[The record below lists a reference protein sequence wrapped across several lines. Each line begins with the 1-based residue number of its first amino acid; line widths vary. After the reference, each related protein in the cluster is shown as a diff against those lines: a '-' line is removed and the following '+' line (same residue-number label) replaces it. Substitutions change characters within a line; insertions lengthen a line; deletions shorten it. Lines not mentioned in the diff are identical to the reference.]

1 MNKIESKF
9 NFKTFITFLTVLI
22 LTLSL
27 AFATACGN
35 TGSPDSDS
43 NSSSSSDS
51 SSETAVDE
59 QTLKNGDFEFT
70 SGKNTTKPNTATSWT
85 VRSDG
90 ADEGFST
97 GTSSSYVLID
107 TEDSAF
113 DALTSE
119 YKHS

>member
-9 NFKTFITFLTVLI
+9 NFKTFITFLTVLV
-22 LTLSL
+22 LSLSL
-27 AFATACGN
+27 AFATACKK
-35 TGSPDSDS
+35 
-43 NSSSSSDS
+43 SSSSDS
-51 SSETAVDE
+51 ESSSSPESSSAEETVVDE

-70 SGKNTTKPNTATSWT
+70 SGKNTSRPNTATSWT

-90 ADEGFST
+90 ADEGYST

-113 DALTSE
+113 DTLTSE
-119 YKHS
+119 YKY